1 MSPEDARARIASQ
14 ATDEMREARA
24 DVVIDSN
31 CTLAELQARA
41 DSIFRA
47 LTA

>member
-31 CTLAELQARA
+31 CSLEELQTKA
-41 DSIFRA
+41 DSTFRA